1 MKKITLIFLIIIIT
15 SSCEG
20 IIKTQ
25 NDKAL
30 ESISNYTKDEFFKH
44 NYNIEI
50 VDFNIESIKEVKPD
64 SIIVKC
70 IEAEIYEIAFKI
82 ADPSLKKNSDFDLS
96 KLNTEVLEQAYKS
109 SELKEYSKKLKKYSN
124 NKQFYLIDVDCKFT
138 AKEINTN
145 FQNNLLW
152 PKMTFL
158 LSEDFIVIDA
168 PKMFPN

>member
-1 MKKITLIFLIIIIT
+1 MKKITLIFLIIIFT
-15 SSCEG
+15 SCEG
-20 IIKTQ
+20 ITKTQ
-25 NDKAL
+25 NAKAL

-50 VDFNIESIKEVKPD
+50 VDFNIKSIKEVKPD
-64 SIIVKC
+64 SIIVKF

-82 ADPSLKKNSDFDLS
+82 ADPSIKKNSDLDLS
-96 KLNTEVLEQAYKS
+96 KLNSEVFEKAYKS
-109 SELKEYSKKLKKYSN
+109 AELKEYSKNLKKYSH

-152 PKMTFL
+152 PKMSFL